1 MAVKT
6 HTVQVDR
13 DTGRLDARN
22 LRDLLSDVEDYL
34 HADRVDMDDEAA
46 IVACNLLVRHFDGEN
61 TSEADWKEPQGDNS

>member
-34 HADRVDMDDEAA
+34 HADPR
-46 IVACNLLVRHFDGEN
+46 RHG
-61 TSEADWKEPQGDNS
+61 